1 MTGSKR
7 PVVIAVD
14 GPLASGKG
22 TIARALGA
30 RFGVPHLDTGAL
42 YRAVA
47 VAMIDKGL
55 PPEDADA
62 AEAVARALDVGA
74 IDEGK
79 IRTAGAGVA
88 ASVVSAH
95 PRVRAALL
103 DVQRTF
109 AAQPGGA
116 VLDGRDI
123 GTVICPDAD
132 VKLFVTADEEARAW
146 RRRAELVNRG
156 EDISFEQVLG
166 QLRQRDARDASRADA
181 PMLKADDA
189 IELDTSDM
197 SVDEAVRAAIRLVE
211 DKLG

>member
-7 PVVIAVD
+7 SVIIAVD

-30 RFGVPHLDTGAL
+30 RFGIPHLDTGSL

-47 VAMIDKGL
+47 VAMIEKGL

-62 AEAVARALDVGA
+62 AEEVARTLDVTA

-95 PRVRAALL
+95 RAVRAALL

-132 VKLFVTADEEARAW
+132 VKLFVTADEESRAW

-189 IELDTSDM
+189 IELDTSEM
-197 SVDEAVRAAIRLVE
+197 SVDEAVREAIRLVE
-211 DKLG
+211 AKLG

>member
-7 PVVIAVD
+7 SVIIAVD

-30 RFGVPHLDTGAL
+30 RFGIPHLDTGSL

-47 VAMIDKGL
+47 VAMIEKGL

-62 AEAVARALDVGA
+62 AEEAARTLDVTA

-95 PRVRAALL
+95 RAVRAALL

-109 AAQPGGA
+109 ASQPGGA

-132 VKLFVTADEEARAW
+132 VKLFVTADEESRAW

-189 IELDTSDM
+189 IELDTSEM
-197 SVDEAVRAAIRLVE
+197 SVDEAVREAIRLVE
-211 DKLG
+211 AKLS

>member
-1 MTGSKR
+1 MTGSTR
-7 PVVIAVD
+7 SVIIAVD

-47 VAMIDKGL
+47 VAMIEKGL

-62 AEAVARALDVGA
+62 AEAAARTLDVSA
-74 IDEGK
+74 IDESK

-95 PRVRAALL
+95 PKVRAALL

-109 AAQPGGA
+109 ASQPGGA

-132 VKLFVTADEEARAW
+132 VKLFVTADEESRAW

-156 EDISFEQVLG
+156 EEISFEQVLG

-189 IELDTSDM
+189 LELDTSEM
-197 SVDEAVRAAIRLVE
+197 SVDEAVREAIRLVE
-211 DKLG
+211 QKLG

>member
-1 MTGSKR
+1 MTGSPR
-7 PVVIAVD
+7 SVIIAVD

-47 VAMIDKGL
+47 VAMIEKGL

-62 AEAVARALDVGA
+62 AEEVARTLDVSA
-74 IDEGK
+74 IDESK

-103 DVQRTF
+103 DVQRNF
-109 AAQPGGA
+109 ASQPGGA

-132 VKLFVTADEEARAW
+132 VKLFVTADEESRAW

-156 EDISFEQVLG
+156 EEISFEQVLG

-197 SVDEAVRAAIRLVE
+197 SVDEAVREAIRLVE
-211 DKLG
+211 TKLG

>member
-1 MTGSKR
+1 MVGSPR
-7 PVVIAVD
+7 SVIIAVD

-47 VAMIDKGL
+47 VAMIEKGL

-62 AEAVARALDVGA
+62 AEEVARTLDVNA

-109 AAQPGGA
+109 ANQPGGA

-132 VKLFVTADEEARAW
+132 VKLFVTADEESRAW

-156 EDISFEQVLG
+156 EDISFDQVLG

-197 SVDEAVRAAIRLVE
+197 SVDEAVREAIRLVE
-211 DKLG
+211 QKLG

>member
-1 MTGSKR
+1 MTGSSR
-7 PVVIAVD
+7 SVIIAVD

-47 VAMIDKGL
+47 VAMIEKGV

-62 AEAVARALDVGA
+62 AEAAARTLDVSA
-74 IDEGK
+74 IDESK

-95 PRVRAALL
+95 PKVRAALL

-109 AAQPGGA
+109 ASQPGGA

-132 VKLFVTADEEARAW
+132 VKLFVTADEESRAW

-156 EDISFEQVLG
+156 EEISFEQVLG

-181 PMLKADDA
+181 PMLKAEDA
-189 IELDTSDM
+189 LELDTSEM
-197 SVDEAVRAAIRLVE
+197 SVDEAVREAIRLVE
-211 DKLG
+211 QKLG

>member
-1 MTGSKR
+1 MTGSSR
-7 PVVIAVD
+7 SVIIAVD

-47 VAMIDKGL
+47 VAMIEKGL

-62 AEAVARALDVGA
+62 AEAAARTLDVSA
-74 IDEGK
+74 IDESK

-95 PRVRAALL
+95 PKVRAALL

-109 AAQPGGA
+109 ASQPGGA

-132 VKLFVTADEEARAW
+132 VKLFVTADEESRAW

-156 EDISFEQVLG
+156 EEISFEQVLG

-181 PMLKADDA
+181 PMLKAEDA
-189 IELDTSDM
+189 LELDTSEM
-197 SVDEAVRAAIRLVE
+197 SVDEAVREAIRLVE
-211 DKLG
+211 QKLG

>member
-1 MTGSKR
+1 MAGQS
-7 PVVIAVD
+7 PPIVIAVD

-47 VAMIDKGL
+47 VAMLEQGL
-55 PPEDADA
+55 PPENADE
-62 AEAVARALDVGA
+62 AERVARELDVAA
-74 IDEGK
+74 IDESK

-103 DVQRTF
+103 DVQRAF
-109 AAQPGGA
+109 AAQDGGA

-123 GTVICPDAD
+123 GTVICPNAD
-132 VKLFVTADEEARAW
+132 VKLFVTADEESRAW

-181 PMLKADDA
+181 PMIKADDA

-197 SVDEAVRAAIRLVE
+197 SVDEAVREAIKLVDARL
-211 DKLG
+211 G

>member
-1 MTGSKR
+1 MTGSSR
-7 PVVIAVD
+7 SVVIAVD

-30 RFGVPHLDTGAL
+30 RFGVSHLDTGAL

-47 VAMIDKGL
+47 VAMIEKGL

-62 AEAVARALDVGA
+62 AEAAARTLDVRA
-74 IDEGK
+74 IDESK

-95 PRVRAALL
+95 PKVRAALL

-109 AAQPGGA
+109 ASQPGGA

-132 VKLFVTADEEARAW
+132 VKLFVTADEESRAW

-156 EDISFEQVLG
+156 EEISFEQVLG

-189 IELDTSDM
+189 LELDTSEM
-197 SVDEAVRAAIRLVE
+197 SVDEAVREAIKLVE
-211 DKLG
+211 QKLG